1 MGEANLA
8 SSKRTVTAV
17 MIGVFILVVYTLWSG
32 SALKS
37 LTIPGGFQAEFEP
50 GGMNSG
56 KSIKEPSN
64 QDIKQRQK
72 ALEEKL
78 RDMEDQAAEPGAG
91 DLGAAEPGAG
101 DLGAAEPGAGDLG
114 ATGPSRSA
122 RTVANSHLGSP
133 PVSGTWTGE
142 NSLTYVITQSGDSV
156 TIREMSPLYG
166 ITAIGQGTFDRRRLT
181 VSYRTALDSEGT
193 ADLEMSDDGRQ
204 LTGSFTDS
212 SSGVSVPAVLQ
223 R

>member
-17 MIGVFILVVYTLWSG
+17 MIGVVILVVYTLWSG

-91 DLGAAEPGAG
+91 DLGAS
-101 DLGAAEPGAGDLG
+101 
-114 ATGPSRSA
+114 GPSRSA

-133 PVSGTWTGE
+133 AVSGTWTGE

-166 ITAIGQGTFDRRRLT
+166 ITAVGQGTFDRRRLT

>member
-17 MIGVFILVVYTLWSG
+17 MIGVVILVIYTLWSG

-37 LTIPGGFQAEFEP
+37 LTIPGGFKAEFEP

-56 KSIKEPSN
+56 KSIKETSN
-64 QDIKQRQK
+64 EDIKQRQK

-78 RDMEDQAAEPGAG
+78 RDIEDQDQAAEPGAG
-91 DLGAAEPGAG
+91 DLGAS
-101 DLGAAEPGAGDLG
+101 
-114 ATGPSRSA
+114 GPSRSA

-133 PVSGTWTGE
+133 AVSGTWTGE
-142 NSLTYVITQSGDSV
+142 NNLTYVITQSGDSV

-166 ITAIGQGTFDRRRLT
+166 ITAVGQGTFDRWRLT
-181 VSYRTALDSEGT
+181 VSYRTALDTEGT
-193 ADLEMSDDGRQ
+193 ADLQMSDDGRQ

-212 SSGVSVPAVLQ
+212 YSGVSVPAVLQ

>member
-78 RDMEDQAAEPGAG
+78 RDMEDQ
-91 DLGAAEPGAG
+91 AAEPGAG

>member
-17 MIGVFILVVYTLWSG
+17 MIGVVILVVYTLWSG

-56 KSIKEPSN
+56 KSIKETSN

-78 RDMEDQAAEPGAG
+78 RDMEDQDQAAEPGAG
-91 DLGAAEPGAG
+91 DLGAS
-101 DLGAAEPGAGDLG
+101 
-114 ATGPSRSA
+114 GPSRSA

-166 ITAIGQGTFDRRRLT
+166 ITAVGQGSFDRRHLT

-193 ADLEMSDDGRQ
+193 ADMEMSDDGRQ

-212 SSGVSVPAVLQ
+212 SSGVSIPAVLQ